1 MTRAV
6 YVAAGEAGSNKG
18 TVALG
23 LVELLSRQVGTVG
36 VFRPVVRA
44 GREDSLINAIRS
56 RFQLGLPYAAY
67 AGVTYDEVHAD
78 AERAAGEIVA
88 RYRALAG
95 RCDAVVVVGTDY
107 TDVGAPTEFGY
118 NARLAADLGTP
129 VINVVSGR
137 GRTGERIAAAVELS
151 SRELAQ
157 HHAHELAVV
166 ISRAAAGPLT
176 ITHPTPVFVL
186 PETSSLRAPTVADLL
201 DACDGRFFLGERDG
215 LGREASALMVGAM
228 SLPNILDRYTEGTAV
243 IIPSDRA
250 AALLPGLIAAHTS
263 PGFPALSA
271 VVVTGGTDLPAP
283 VDRLLRSMA
292 IPLPVIAT
300 DHDTFDT
307 ATRLSAVEGRFTPEA
322 GGKIDTALRLFAEHV
337 DGRLL
342 LERLA
347 ITKTDVVTPLM
358 FEYELLDR
366 ARARRRH
373 IVLPEGEEPRILR
386 AADVLLRRGVAE
398 LTLLGDEERIRVRAA
413 QLGLDLDEAR
423 VLSPFDAEL
432 RERFAREYAA
442 VRAHRGMTV
451 ELARDTVTDVSYFG
465 TLMVH
470 TGMADGMVSGAAHTT
485 AHTIRPAFEILRLGL
500 VSSVFFM
507 CLADRVLVYGDCA
520 VNPVPTAEQ
529 RRCSASIPGSPCC
542 RTRRAPPAPAPTST
556 RSAPPPSWCA
566 NAAPTSRWKGRSST
580 TPRST
585 PAWHGPRCPT
595 ARSPDT
601 PPSSSCPTS
610 TPATTCTR
618 PSSAVP
624 APSRWGRCSKGWASR
639 STTCRA
645 APPSPTSSPPSPSR
659 PRRWGSGLTV
669 PRRALDGHPPAPAQ
683 ERPVDGSR
691 ARVWRAIS
699 HSSSVGMTRTG
710 TSAPGGDTARSPADS
725 AWLDAGST
733 AMPSR
738 PSPARQA
745 ARVAASF
752 SPTPPVNTIASTRPS
767 SAWYAPTYL
776 RIRRV

>member
-23 LVELLSRQVGTVG
+23 LVELLSRQVETVG

-44 GREDSLINAIRS
+44 GREDALINTVRS
-56 RFQLGLPYAAY
+56 RFQLALPYEAC

-78 AERAAGEIVA
+78 VERAAGDIVA
-88 RYRALAG
+88 RYRALAR

-107 TDVGAPTEFGY
+107 TDVGAPTEFGF

-137 GRTGERIAAAVELS
+137 DRTAAQIAAAVELS

-157 HHAHELAVV
+157 QHAHELAVV
-166 ISRAAAGPLT
+166 VTRAAAGPLA
-176 ITHPTPVFVL
+176 IAHPTPLFVL
-186 PETSSLRAPTVADLL
+186 PETPSLRAPTVADLL
-201 DACDGRFFLGERDG
+201 DACDGTFFLGQRDG
-215 LGREASALMVGAM
+215 LGREVSALMVGAM
-228 SLPNILDRYTEGTAV
+228 SLPNILDRYTEGAAV

-250 AALLPGLIAAHTS
+250 AALLPGLIAAHVS
-263 PGFPALSA
+263 PGFPALAA

-283 VDRLLRSMA
+283 VDRLLRGMA

-322 GGKIDTALRLFAEHV
+322 GGKIDTALRLVAEHV

-347 ITKTDVVTPLM
+347 IAKTDVVTPLM

-386 AADVLLRRGVAE
+386 AADILLRRGVAE
-398 LTLLGDEERIRVRAA
+398 LTLLGDEERIRTQAA
-413 QLGLDLDEAR
+413 QLGLDLAGAG
-423 VLSPFDAEL
+423 VLSPFDPEL
-432 RERFAREYAA
+432 RERFAREYARA
-442 VRAHRGMTV
+442 RAHRGMTV

-520 VNPVPTAEQ
+520 VNPDPAAGQLADIAIASAHTAELFGVEPRIAMLSYSTGASGAGADVDKVRTATELVRE
-529 RRCSASIPGSPCC
+529 RRPDLQVEGPIQYDAAVDPAVALTKMPGSQVAG
-542 RTRRAPPAPAPTST
+542 RATVFVVPDLNTGNNLYKGVQ
-556 RSAPPPSWCA
+556 RSAGA
-566 NAAPTSRWKGRSST
+566 VAV
-580 TPRST
+580 
-585 PAWHGPRCPT
+585 GP
-595 ARSPDT
+595 
-601 PPSSSCPTS
+601 
-610 TPATTCTR
+610 
-618 PSSAVP
+618 VLQ
-624 APSRWGRCSKGWASR
+624 
-639 STTCRA
+639 
-645 APPSPTSSPPSPSR
+645 
-659 PRRWGSGLTV
+659 GL
-669 PRRALDGHPPAPAQ
+669 AK
-683 ERPVDGSR
+683 
-691 ARVWRAIS
+691 
-699 HSSSVGMTRTG
+699 
-710 TSAPGGDTARSPADS
+710 
-725 AWLDAGST
+725 
-733 AMPSR
+733 
-738 PSPARQA
+738 
-745 ARVAASF
+745 
-752 SPTPPVNTIASTRPS
+752 PVNDLSRGATVADIVTTVAVTAAQVRDEPIPQGQEPLK
-767 SAWYAPTYL
+767 AAE
-776 RIRRV
+776 RH

>member
-1 MTRAV
+1 MMNMTRAV

-23 LVELLSRQVGTVG
+23 MVELLSRQVETVG

-44 GREDSLINAIRS
+44 GREDNLVNTIRS
-56 RFQLGLPYAAY
+56 RFQLGLPYEAY

-78 AERAAGEIVA
+78 AERAAGDIVA

-95 RCDAVVVVGTDY
+95 RCDAVVVIGTDY
-107 TDVGAPTEFGY
+107 TDVGAPTEFEF

-129 VINVVSGR
+129 VLNVVSGR
-137 GRTGERIAAAVELS
+137 GRTVPEIAAAVELS

-157 HHAHELAVV
+157 HHARELAVV
-166 ISRAAAGPLT
+166 VTRAVAGHLT
-176 ITHPTPVFVL
+176 FEHVTPVFVL
-186 PETSSLRAPTVADLL
+186 PEAPSLRAPTVADLL

-215 LGREASALMVGAM
+215 LGREASTLMVGAM
-228 SLPNILDRYTEGTAV
+228 SLPSILDRYVEGASV

-250 AALLPGLIAAHTS
+250 AALLPGLIAAHAA

-271 VVVTGGTDLPAP
+271 VIMTGGTDLPAP
-283 VDRLLRSMA
+283 VDRLLRSMV

-307 ATRLSAVEGRFTPEA
+307 ATRLSAVEGQFTPEA

-337 DGRLL
+337 DGRQL

-347 ITKTDVVTPLM
+347 IAKTDVVTPLM

-386 AADVLLRRGVAE
+386 AADVLLRRGVAD
-398 LTLLGDEERIRVRAA
+398 LTLLGDEQRIRAQAA
-413 QLGLDLDEAR
+413 QLGLDLDGAR

-432 RERFAREYAA
+432 RERFAREYARA
-442 VRAHRGMTV
+442 RAHRGMTV

-520 VNPVPTAEQ
+520 VNPDPTAGQ
-529 RRCSASIPGSPCC
+529 LADIAISSA
-542 RTRRAPPAPAPTST
+542 RTAALFGVDPKIAMLSYSTGASGTGVDVDKVRAATDLVREHRPDLPVEGPIQYDAAVDPSVARTKMPDSQVAGRATVFVVPDLNT
-556 RSAPPPSWCA
+556 GNNLYKAVQRSAGAVAVGPVLQGLRKPVNDLSRGA
-566 NAAPTSRWKGRSST
+566 TVADIVTTVAITAAQVRDDGSGAGR
-580 TPRST
+580 
-585 PAWHGPRCPT
+585 ADEVET
-595 ARSPDT
+595 AR
-601 PPSSSCPTS
+601 
-610 TPATTCTR
+610 R
-618 PSSAVP
+618 
-624 APSRWGRCSKGWASR
+624 
-639 STTCRA
+639 
-645 APPSPTSSPPSPSR
+645 
-659 PRRWGSGLTV
+659 
-669 PRRALDGHPPAPAQ
+669 
-683 ERPVDGSR
+683 
-691 ARVWRAIS
+691 
-699 HSSSVGMTRTG
+699 
-710 TSAPGGDTARSPADS
+710 
-725 AWLDAGST
+725 
-733 AMPSR
+733 
-738 PSPARQA
+738 
-745 ARVAASF
+745 
-752 SPTPPVNTIASTRPS
+752 
-767 SAWYAPTYL
+767 
-776 RIRRV
+776 

>member
-23 LVELLSRQVGTVG
+23 LVELLSRQVESVG

-44 GREDSLINAIRS
+44 GREDALINTIRS
-56 RFQLGLPYAAY
+56 RFQLALPYEAC

-78 AERAAGEIVA
+78 GERAAGDVVA

-95 RCDAVVVVGTDY
+95 TCDALVVVGTDY
-107 TDVGAPTEFGY
+107 TDVGAPTEFGF

-137 GRTGERIAAAVELS
+137 GRTTAQIAAAVELS
-151 SRELAQ
+151 SRELAH
-157 HHAHELAVV
+157 HHARELAVV
-166 ISRAAAGPLT
+166 ISRTAAEPPVIA
-176 ITHPTPVFVL
+176 HETPVFVL
-186 PETSSLRAPTVADLL
+186 PEASSLRAPTVADLL
-201 DACDGRFFLGERDG
+201 DACDGSFFLGERDG

-228 SLPNILDRYTEGTAV
+228 SLPGILDRYTDGTAV

-263 PGFPALSA
+263 PGFPTLSA
-271 VVVTGGTDLPAP
+271 VVMTGGTDLPVP
-283 VDRLLRSMA
+283 VDRLLRGMT

-342 LERLA
+342 LDRLA

-398 LTLLGDEERIRVRAA
+398 LTLLGDEGRIRVQAA
-413 QLGLDLDEAR
+413 QLGLDLAEAR
-423 VLSPFDAEL
+423 VLSPFDPDL
-432 RERFAREYAA
+432 RERFAREYAE

-470 TGMADGMVSGAAHTT
+470 TGLADGMVSGAAHTT

-520 VNPVPTAEQ
+520 VNPDPDAGQLADIAIASARTAALFGVEPRIAMLSYSTGVSGAGADVDKVRTATALARE
-529 RRCSASIPGSPCC
+529 RRPDLQVEGPIQYDAAVDPAVALTKMPGSQVAG
-542 RTRRAPPAPAPTST
+542 RATVFVVPDLNTGNNLYKAVQ
-556 RSAPPPSWCA
+556 RSAGA
-566 NAAPTSRWKGRSST
+566 VAV
-580 TPRST
+580 
-585 PAWHGPRCPT
+585 GP
-595 ARSPDT
+595 
-601 PPSSSCPTS
+601 
-610 TPATTCTR
+610 
-618 PSSAVP
+618 VLQ
-624 APSRWGRCSKGWASR
+624 
-639 STTCRA
+639 
-645 APPSPTSSPPSPSR
+645 
-659 PRRWGSGLTV
+659 GL
-669 PRRALDGHPPAPAQ
+669 GK
-683 ERPVDGSR
+683 
-691 ARVWRAIS
+691 
-699 HSSSVGMTRTG
+699 
-710 TSAPGGDTARSPADS
+710 
-725 AWLDAGST
+725 
-733 AMPSR
+733 
-738 PSPARQA
+738 
-745 ARVAASF
+745 
-752 SPTPPVNTIASTRPS
+752 PVNDLSRGATVADIVTTVAVTAAQVRDEPVSQGEGLLEAAERH
-767 SAWYAPTYL
+767 
-776 RIRRV
+776 